1 MSRIRLLNIARDFS
15 DGRQIRRVLFPTDL
29 EFAPGELTVL
39 SGPSGTL
46 VLRSPIEGFLYKF
59 DVRLGE
65 QLNPQ
70 DYQRIVIGKSEKQ
83 VRLFLESFWMDKVC
97 VGNLFMVRD
106 AETLRD
112 VGVGK
117 VVSISNYV
125 GARDF
130 RTDDSL
136 ERLDTKY
143 AQAVLKLEE
152 ATSITIGKIVLC
164 ERQQSEDREI
174 IP

>member
-1 MSRIRLLNIARDFS
+1 
-15 DGRQIRRVLFPTDL
+15 
-29 EFAPGELTVL
+29 
-39 SGPSGTL
+39 
-46 VLRSPIEGFLYKF
+46 
-59 DVRLGE
+59 
-65 QLNPQ
+65 
-70 DYQRIVIGKSEKQ
+70 
-83 VRLFLESFWMDKVC
+83 MDKVC